1 MNQKIRFIGRYGDY
15 RIGEVIAPPASLRK
29 LLLDRKLVEII
40 TEKEEQQLRS
50 PQPSCLVEGNGSA
63 RPLGL
68 GDISRLPEKA
78 AKKKW
83 R

>member
-1 MNQKIRFIGRYGDY
+1 MNPKIRFIGRYGDY

-29 LLLDRKLVEII
+29 LLLDRKLVEFV
-40 TEKEEQQLRS
+40 TAEKEKQQ
-50 PQPSCLVEGNGSA
+50 
-63 RPLGL
+63 
-68 GDISRLPEKA
+68 KA

>member
-1 MNQKIRFIGRYGDY
+1 MNPKIRFIGRYGDY

-40 TEKEEQQLRS
+40 TDKEGPR
-50 PQPSCLVEGNGSA
+50 PSGLVEGNGSA
-63 RPLGL
+63 RSLGPDY
-68 GDISRLPEKA
+68 GTSRLPEKA